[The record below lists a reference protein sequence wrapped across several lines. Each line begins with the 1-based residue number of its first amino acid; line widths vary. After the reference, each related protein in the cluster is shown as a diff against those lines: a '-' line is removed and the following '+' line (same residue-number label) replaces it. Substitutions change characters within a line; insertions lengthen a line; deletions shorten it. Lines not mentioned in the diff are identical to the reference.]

1 MTPNHSIFATKL
13 SDLLEAK
20 ADKIKAALIAKYP
33 DDQEAVNKVL
43 AANMLGPATWFPAM
57 EMWSANKDEPV
68 GETIAAIASWMK
80 NKEKLGDL
88 SQFKST
94 DQLRGALNNLTSK
107 SAARKQMNAAKSSAD
122 RVYEDKQYLVVF
134 AKSREASCAYGAGT
148 TWCTAATEKGNL
160 FYPYARNGV
169 WLYYIINKLSDP
181 REDPYAKMSIGFD
194 TYGSISWGRNG
205 GLSVNAKN
213 DGLKPTTVQ
222 DYLGDEF
229 EPIMAAIKSHY
240 KTNRGHEY
248 EKDAA
253 EVHPALVNYRRL
265 INDPVALKPELD
277 KILVAKDDDV
287 MIDYLKGLG
296 SVRDYNPDSVNLF
309 FDTLQAWGT
318 IEDATEGYHYSHNNQ
333 YSLFVNFFKNNP
345 GAKTDE
351 RIWNHV
357 LGMLSNPNYRIK
369 DLPYSLLEY
378 FCETLPPDAM
388 LALMNV
394 DNKFSV
400 GVGATSYNPFMNAKI
415 IDENPDMF
423 STRFEDFATE
433 FVKYRNPREI
443 IKFAE
448 AVASHKQ
455 LNPSN
460 KLLFCNALLTAV
472 VMDASDENYGHNYNN
487 PGAEEIA
494 DICMDFILVSNG
506 NLPEEINQRSAAILN
521 CSSPEKLV
529 QLLTNDAWKFWLF
542 EEGGFRLRSVCWN
555 LATKNNLPPEI
566 QNLVAQYI
574 MQPAIGKLGNLNR
587 RDFVRLML
595 GNYKALTPENYQALI
610 DYYRPNK
617 PKPRLY
623 EMLWS
628 NTQ

>member
-1 MTPNHSIFATKL
+1 MSAPL
-13 SDLLEAK
+13 STLLFIDEAK
-20 ADKIKAALIAKYP
+20 ADKIKAALLAKYP
-33 DDQEAVNKVL
+33 NDLEAANKVL
-43 AANMLGPATWFPAM
+43 AANMLGPATWFPVM
-57 EMWSANKDEPV
+57 EMWSANKNEPV
-68 GETIAAIASWMK
+68 GETIAAVASWMK

-94 DQLRGALNNLTSK
+94 DDLRGALNSLTSK
-107 SAARKQMNAAKSSAD
+107 SAARKQMASAKGSAD

-194 TYGSISWGRNG
+194 DSGSISWGRNG
-205 GLSVNAKN
+205 GLSVNAQN
-213 DGLKPTTVQ
+213 DGLKPNTVQ

-229 EPIMAAIKSHY
+229 EPIMAAIKNHY

-248 EKDAA
+248 EKNASEA
-253 EVHPALVNYRRL
+253 HPALENYRRL
-265 INDPVALKPELD
+265 INDPAALKPELD
-277 KILVAKDDDV
+277 KILAAKDDDV

-296 SVRDYNPDSVNLF
+296 SLREYNPDSVNLF
-309 FDTLQAWGT
+309 FDTLQAWGA
-318 IEDATEGYHYSHNNQ
+318 IKDDAEGMAYYSNNQ
-333 YSLFVNFFKNNP
+333 YKLFVDFFKKNP

-357 LGMLSNPNYRIK
+357 LGMLNNPNYRTK
-369 DLPYSLLEY
+369 DLPYSLIQS

-388 LALMNV
+388 LALMTV
-394 DNKFSV
+394 DHKFSV
-400 GVGATSYNPFMNAKI
+400 GVGATSYNPFMSAKVV
-415 IDENPDMF
+415 DDNPNMF
-423 STRFEDFATE
+423 STRFEDFAIE
-433 FVKYRNPREI
+433 FVKYRSPSEI
-443 IKFAE
+443 IRFAE
-448 AVASHKQ
+448 AVANHKQ

-472 VMDASDENYGHNYNN
+472 VMDASDENYGHDYNN
-487 PGAEEIA
+487 PGANEIA
-494 DICMDFILVSNG
+494 NMCVDFILASNG
-506 NLPEEINQRSAAILN
+506 NLPEEVNQRSAAILN
-521 CSSPEKLV
+521 AASPEKLV

-542 EEGGFRLRSVCWN
+542 EEGGFRLRSVFWN
-555 LATKNNLPPEI
+555 LAIKNNLPPEI

-574 MQPAIGKLGNLNR
+574 MQPAIGKLGNINR
-587 RDFVRLML
+587 RDFVRLIL
-595 GNYKALTPENYQALI
+595 GNYKALTPENRQTLI
-610 DYYRPNK
+610 DYYRPDK
-617 PKPRLY
+617 PEPRLY

-628 NTQ
+628 TNQ